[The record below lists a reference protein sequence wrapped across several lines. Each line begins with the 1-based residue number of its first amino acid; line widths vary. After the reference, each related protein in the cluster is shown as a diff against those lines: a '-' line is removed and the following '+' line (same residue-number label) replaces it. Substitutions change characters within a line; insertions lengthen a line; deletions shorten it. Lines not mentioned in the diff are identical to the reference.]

1 MQIAPCVQLNGEKSM
16 NEETHTMSDELIA
29 HIAKLVQLAILTG
42 TDIVDNLRMVEVVS
56 SDTRQLSLSSEYREV
71 SDSQIEKLLGEL
83 ESAVEQPEDSGV
95 SL

>member
-1 MQIAPCVQLNGEKSM
+1 M
-16 NEETHTMSDELIA
+16 NEKTHTMSDELIA

-56 SDTRQLSLSSEYREV
+56 GETNQLSLSPKYREV

-83 ESAVEQPEDSGV
+83 ESASSQAEDSEV